1 LETPIRKTPDF
12 RPHRSITTVRW
23 FTPLG
28 VALSLIGLLCLIS
41 LMAPSRAYAAIV
53 ATIDLG
59 TADSF
64 SVLSGQTVTNT
75 GPTVLDRD
83 LGVSPLDS
91 ITGFPP
97 GIVGGAEH
105 AGDAVAG
112 QAQSDLTT
120 AYNDAAGRP
129 SNFDITGEELGGQ
142 TLIGGVYTAS
152 SSSGLTGE
160 LTLNGEGNS
169 NSVFIFQVGS
179 ALITGTNSS
188 VSLINGAQACNVFW
202 QVGSSATLG
211 VGTDFVGDILA
222 LTSISVQTGAT
233 VQGRALARNGS
244 ATLDTNVFV
253 AEDCEDSPSPSES
266 DSESASPTVTD
277 SASATESASS
287 SESATE
293 SATSTESATESA
305 TSTESA
311 TESASSTES
320 ESATESASST
330 ESESATESEST
341 SRTDS
346 NATENKNS
354 TGTGDNL
361 ADTGATSN
369 PLVGYVGALLVILG
383 CLIIAVARVGKRPAG
398 RHL

>member
-1 LETPIRKTPDF
+1 
-12 RPHRSITTVRW
+12 
-23 FTPLG
+23 
-28 VALSLIGLLCLIS
+28 
-41 LMAPSRAYAAIV
+41 V

-64 SVLSGQTVTNT
+64 SVLGGRTVNT

-83 LGVSPLDS
+83 LGVSPLDAV
-91 ITGFPP
+91 TGFPP
-97 GIVGGAEH
+97 GIVGGGVH

-152 SSSGLTGE
+152 TSSGLTGE
-160 LTLNGEGNS
+160 LTLDGEGNA

-179 ALITGTNSS
+179 ALTTRTNSS
-188 VSLINGAQACNVFW
+188 VSLINGAQSCNVFW
-202 QVGSSATLG
+202 QIGSSANIG
-211 VGTDFVGDILA
+211 VGTHFVGNILA

-244 ATLDTNVFV
+244 VTLDTNVFQ
-253 AEDCEDSPSPSES
+253 AEDCEESSPTPTKS
-266 DSESASPTVTD
+266 DSESASPTATD
-277 SASATESASS
+277 

-293 SATSTESATESA
+293 SPT
-305 TSTESA
+305 
-311 TESASSTES
+311 STES
-320 ESATESASST
+320 ESATER
-330 ESESATESEST
+330 EST
-341 SRTDS
+341 SRTVS
-346 NATENKNS
+346 NATENTNAN
-354 TGTGDNL
+354 GTDGDL

-369 PLVGYVGALLVILG
+369 PIVGYVGALLVILG
-383 CLIIAVARVGKRPAG
+383 CLVIALARVGRRPAG